1 MKNACMKETIVG
13 GKTLKVKFNQDGK
26 QVKMQILEQDE
37 KLRGQDVIRRNEL
50 YAIKSILFPDMSF
63 NTLFIRGLNRNY
75 DTGEVSEVFTSV
87 GKATEYITKISKLI
101 NEINDEAEEKE
112 RKTNKSIIINTDG
125 YKVVTATLYDENGE
139 QLRKETARCSPEDVF
154 DFEVGAK
161 LAVER
166 IFEDKERIVVGDRA
180 LKVEFNRHG
189 AEVTAKVLEMGES
202 LRGKNCLAS
211 SGEYEVFSL
220 SRIDMSEH
228 YLFVR
233 GNEKA
238 RDSDKAYW
246 RFDSIA
252 KAKKYIRNIS
262 ELIREINKEIKWNA
276 KVVCVKSYNPY
287 LFTKGKIYSVENG
300 KITGDTGIY
309 FGSYKSVDEA
319 NKALKVGKFIE
330 IFE

>member
-63 NTLFIRGLNRNY
+63 NTLFIRGLSRNY

-101 NEINDEAEEKE
+101 GEINDEAEEEEKE
-112 RKTNKSIIINTDG
+112 YKTNKSITITTDG

-139 QLRKETARCSPEDVF
+139 QLRKETAKCSPEDVF

-166 IFEDKERIVVGDRA
+166 
-180 LKVEFNRHG
+180 
-189 AEVTAKVLEMGES
+189 
-202 LRGKNCLAS
+202 
-211 SGEYEVFSL
+211 
-220 SRIDMSEH
+220 
-228 YLFVR
+228 LFQ
-233 GNEKA
+233 K
-238 RDSDKAYW
+238 
-246 RFDSIA
+246 
-252 KAKKYIRNIS
+252 
-262 ELIREINKEIKWNA
+262 INKEIKWNA
-276 KVVCVKSYNPY
+276 KVVCVRSKSISY
-287 LFTKGKIYSVENG
+287 TKGKIYEVKNG
-300 KITGDTGIY
+300 KITNNIGEDLIHSYESMDDLNAWTG
-309 FGSYKSVDEA
+309 A
-319 NKALKVGKFIE
+319 KFIE
-330 IFE
+330 VVE

>member
-63 NTLFIRGLNRNY
+63 NTLYIRGLSRNY

-101 NEINDEAEEKE
+101 GEINDEAEEKE

-139 QLRKETARCSPEDVF
+139 QLRKETAKCSPEDVF

-166 IFEDKERIVVGDRA
+166 LFEDKERIVVGDKA
-180 LKVEFNRHG
+180 LKVEFTRYG
-189 AEVTAKVLEMGES
+189 KEVTAKVLKMDES
-202 LRGKNCLAS
+202 LRGKNSLAS
-211 SGEYEVFSL
+211 SGEYEVFSVEH
-220 SRIDMSEH
+220 IEMSKN
-228 YLFVR
+228 YLFLR

-238 RDSDKAYW
+238 HDHDKAYF
-246 RFDSIA
+246 RFDSITEA
-252 KAKKYIRNIS
+252 KEYIENIS
-262 ELIREINKEIKWNA
+262 ELIRKINRERKWNT
-276 KVVCVKSYNPY
+276 KVVCVRSKSIFY
-287 LFTKGKIYSVENG
+287 TKGKIYEVKNG
-300 KITGDTGIY
+300 IITNNIGEDLIH
-309 FGSYKSVDEA
+309 SYESMDDLNAWTEA
-319 NKALKVGKFIE
+319 KFIE
-330 IFE
+330 VVE

>member
-63 NTLFIRGLNRNY
+63 NTLFIRGLSRNY

-101 NEINDEAEEKE
+101 GEINDEAEEKE
-112 RKTNKSIIINTDG
+112 RKTNKSIIISTDG

-161 LAVER
+161 LAAER
-166 IFEDKERIVVGDRA
+166 LFEDKERIVVGDKA
-180 LKVEFNRHG
+180 LKVEFTRCG
-189 AEVTAKVLEMGES
+189 KEVTAKVLKMDEN
-202 LRGKNCLAS
+202 LREKNSLAS
-211 SGEYEVFSL
+211 GGEYEVFSI
-220 SRIDMSEH
+220 SHTEISDNK
-228 YLFVR
+228 LFVR
-233 GNEKA
+233 GNDKA
-238 RDSDKAYW
+238 RDRDKAYW
-246 RFDSIA
+246 RFYSTTE
-252 KAKKYIRNIS
+252 AKKYIENIS
-262 ELIREINKEIKWNA
+262 ELIIKINAEHKLNA
-276 KVVCVKSYNPY
+276 KVVCVRSKSIYY
-287 LFTKGKIYSVENG
+287 TKGKIYEVKNG
-300 KITGDTGIY
+300 KITNNIGEDLIH
-309 FGSYKSVDEA
+309 SYTSIDDLNAWTEA
-319 NKALKVGKFIE
+319 KFIE
-330 IFE
+330 VVE

>member
-1 MKNACMKETIVG
+1 MKNTCMKETIVG
-13 GKTLKVKFNQDGK
+13 GKTLKVKFKQDGK

-63 NTLFIRGLNRNY
+63 NTLYIRGLSRNY

-87 GKATEYITKISKLI
+87 GKATEYINEMSKLI
-101 NEINDEAEEKE
+101 NEINEEAEEKE

-139 QLRKETARCSPEDVF
+139 QLRKETAKCSPEDVF

-166 IFEDKERIVVGDRA
+166 LFEDKERIVVGDRT

-189 AEVTAKVLEMGES
+189 AEVTAKVLEMDES
-202 LRGKNCLAS
+202 LRGKNSLAS
-211 SGEYEVFSL
+211 NGEYEVFSL

-238 RDSDKAYW
+238 RDHDKAYW
-246 RFDSIA
+246 QFYSITE
-252 KAKKYIRNIS
+252 AKKYIKNIS
-262 ELIREINKEIKWNA
+262 ELIRKINREIKWNA
-276 KVVCVKSYNPY
+276 KVVCVRSKSIFY
-287 LFTKGKIYSVENG
+287 TKGKIYEVKNG
-300 KITGDTGIY
+300 KITNNIGEDLIH
-309 FGSYKSVDEA
+309 SYESIDDLNAWTEA
-319 NKALKVGKFIE
+319 KFIE
-330 IFE
+330 VVE